1 MDLDAGL
8 SGGEARVSCRGD
20 GTGEC
25 DVVVTEHVHVG
36 TVVHHGVGERYV
48 SRTQFSDVPSAV
60 YRIAYGYRIAGRR
73 GVLRGVTDVDVR
85 GARGASLVSSAVYRT
100 GDDSA
105 CDYDHCIGGLLFLFG
120 TQHEIVGGVIT
131 ERAPSVD
138 RTEDTASVHE
148 EDPLSSDGRL
158 SDPSLASR
166 EHVTVDRSAQNRDLG
181 MAQSQTVC
189 AASVDVTSHRTS
201 VEDDGCVPFH
211 RDVIGISQSSAVHGP
226 VDRSAA
232 YRGTGVA
239 DGDSVRAASV
249 DVAADGTGY
258 EIHCGC
264 TGDGFVVQRTVSAS
278 EHRSHATAVHINNG
292 IDCLSVSASTV
303 DRSAD
308 RSAGNIDS
316 RCACDLRVLGI
327 IGQPGISY
335 IIVGRWGWMCSPF
348 NHLHG
353 AIRFD
358 HQVA

>member
-25 DVVVTEHVHVG
+25 DVVIAEHVHVG
-36 TVVHHGVGERYV
+36 TAVHHGVGERYV
-48 SRTQFSDVPSAV
+48 SSTQLSDVPSAV

-73 GVLRGVTDVDVR
+73 GVLRGVSDVDVR
-85 GARGASLVSSAVYRT
+85 CARGASLVPSAVYRT

-105 CDYDHCIGGLLFLFG
+105 CDYDHCIGGLLFLLRAEH
-120 TQHEIVGGVIT
+120 QIVGGVVT
-131 ERAPSVD
+131 ERASSVD
-138 RTEDTASVHE
+138 RTEDIASVHE
-148 EDPLSSDGRL
+148 EYPLSSDGRL
-158 SDPSLASR
+158 PYSSLASR
-166 EHVTVDRSAQNRDLG
+166 EHITVDRSAQNRNLG
-181 MAQSQTVC
+181 MAQSQTVR
-189 AASVDVTSHRTS
+189 AASVNVSSDGTS
-201 VEDDGCVPFH
+201 VENDGCAPFH
-211 RDVIGISQSSAVHGP
+211 RDVIGISQSSAVYGP

-232 YRGTGVA
+232 YRGAGVA
-239 DGDSVRAASV
+239 NGDSVRTASV

-264 TGDGFVVQRTVSAS
+264 TRDGFVIQLTVSSA
-278 EHRSHATAVHINNG
+278 EHRSDASAVHVDNG
-292 IDCLSVSASTV
+292 IDGLSVSSSAV